1 MVIDKNYFLARLA
14 NGEDI
19 NNIGQDIADMMNEA
33 MVEHTAMKEAEAA
46 KAAEKAAAAEK
57 AQAKRD
63 LIEDMVDII
72 KNLAELEGMDPNDF
86 TVNDED
92 IDEMVAAFSDL
103 CQTVMLIK
111 KIAEPQKQVK
121 PVKTSRINASK
132 SDDEVLND
140 FIKSLLS

>member
-19 NNIGQDIADMMNEA
+19 SNIGQDIADMMNEA
-33 MVEHTAMKEAEAA
+33 MAEHMAIKEAE
-46 KAAEKAAAAEK
+46 AEKAAAAEK

-63 LIEDMVDII
+63 LIEDMIDII
-72 KNLAELEGMDPNDF
+72 KDLAKLEGMDPNDF
-86 TVNDED
+86 AADEKD
-92 IDEMVAAFSDL
+92 IDELVDAFTGMF
-103 CQTVMLIK
+103 QTLMLVK

-121 PVKTSRINASK
+121 PVTTSRINAPK

>member
-1 MVIDKNYFLARLA
+1 MTIDKNYFLARLA
-14 NGEDI
+14 NGEDMDT
-19 NNIGQDIADMMNEA
+19 IGAEVAAMMNEA
-33 MVEHTAMKEAEAA
+33 VAEHVALQKAEAKRVAEAE
-46 KAAEKAAAAEK
+46 KT
-57 AQAKRD
+57 QAKRE
-63 LIEDMVDII
+63 LIKTMIDATKEMAV
-72 KNLAELEGMDPNDF
+72 LEGMDPNDF

-92 IDEMVAAFSDL
+92 IDEMVATFSDL

-121 PVKTSRINASK
+121 PVKTSRVSAPK

>member
-1 MVIDKNYFLARLA
+1 MTIDKNYFLARLA
-14 NGEDI
+14 NGEDMDT
-19 NNIGQDIADMMNEA
+19 IGAEVAAMMNEA
-33 MVEHTAMKEAEAA
+33 VAEHVALQKAEAKRVAEAE
-46 KAAEKAAAAEK
+46 KT
-57 AQAKRD
+57 QAKRE
-63 LIEDMVDII
+63 LIKTMIDATKEMAV
-72 KNLAELEGMDPNDF
+72 LEGMDPNDF
-86 TVNDED
+86 TVDDED
-92 IDEMVAAFSDL
+92 IDEMIATFSDL